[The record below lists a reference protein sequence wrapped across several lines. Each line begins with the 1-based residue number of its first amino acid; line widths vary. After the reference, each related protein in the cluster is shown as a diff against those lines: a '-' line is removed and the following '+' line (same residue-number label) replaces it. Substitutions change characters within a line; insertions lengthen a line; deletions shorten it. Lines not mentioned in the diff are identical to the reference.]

1 MKDIRNLWAG
11 RVFQGLKSLAES
23 KSLDT
28 SSFSQES
35 LVLQKPPKPEMGDI
49 AIPLF
54 PFAKVFR
61 IAPQKISQDLSDY
74 INSRYGTGSS
84 SGRATAAGPYIN
96 IFIDM
101 PQLTLSTIRSIE
113 ELSSEYGNTELY
125 KKKKIMI
132 EFSCPNTNKPLHL
145 GHLRNDAIGESVAR
159 ICKANGADVRKVNL
173 INDRGVHICKS
184 MLAYR
189 EFGEGSTPE
198 KENIKS
204 DHFVGKYYVKF
215 SQWAKEDPSA
225 DKRAQDMLKAWE
237 AGDPEVTALWRRMNT
252 WAVEGIEE
260 TYRKTAVSFDDTYY
274 ESRTY
279 AEGREEVL
287 KGVEQGT
294 FYKDEEGTV
303 WADLSEID
311 LDKKVLLRRDG
322 TSLYL
327 TQDIGTAITRHRDW
341 PFQELIYVVG
351 SEQRYHFQVLFYI
364 LRKLGFS
371 WADDLHHLSYGM
383 VNLPEGKMKSREGKV
398 VDADDLVEDL
408 HRMAKEEIQQ
418 KNREHEV
425 GDFEKT
431 SEAVALAALNYYL
444 LQVNPNKDMVF
455 NPKES
460 ISFNG
465 NTGPYL
471 QYMGARISNMMKK
484 FKQKLEG
491 EEVNAVESS
500 AGGSSVHTSSS
511 SVASAASIET
521 TEAAFTEDQAAL
533 LELPEERELIKLL
546 AEYPDTVFQA
556 GKELNPSII
565 TSYLYE
571 LSKSFS
577 RYYHDIPIMKGN
589 DRKLVSARAALSRG
603 ILQVLKNAYHL
614 VGIPFLES
622 M

>member
-11 RVFQGLKSLAES
+11 RVFKGLKSLAES

-28 SSFSQES
+28 SAFSQES

-61 IAPQKISQDLSDY
+61 TAPQKISQDLADY
-74 INSRYGTGSS
+74 INSRYGTGGS
-84 SGRATAAGPYIN
+84 SGRAAAAGPYIN
-96 IFIDM
+96 IFIDL

-125 KKKKIMI
+125 KNKKIMI

-237 AGDPEVTALWRRMNT
+237 AGDPEVTALWRKMNAWT
-252 WAVEGIEE
+252 VEGIEE
-260 TYRKTAVSFDDTYY
+260 TYRKTGVSFDDTYY

-287 KGVEQGT
+287 KGLEQGT

-327 TQDIGTAITRHRDW
+327 TQDIGTAITR
-341 PFQELIYVVG
+341 
-351 SEQRYHFQVLFYI
+351 
-364 LRKLGFS
+364 
-371 WADDLHHLSYGM
+371 
-383 VNLPEGKMKSREGKV
+383 
-398 VDADDLVEDL
+398 
-408 HRMAKEEIQQ
+408 
-418 KNREHEV
+418 
-425 GDFEKT
+425 
-431 SEAVALAALNYYL
+431 
-444 LQVNPNKDMVF
+444 
-455 NPKES
+455 
-460 ISFNG
+460 
-465 NTGPYL
+465 
-471 QYMGARISNMMKK
+471 
-484 FKQKLEG
+484 
-491 EEVNAVESS
+491 
-500 AGGSSVHTSSS
+500 
-511 SVASAASIET
+511 
-521 TEAAFTEDQAAL
+521 
-533 LELPEERELIKLL
+533 
-546 AEYPDTVFQA
+546 
-556 GKELNPSII
+556 
-565 TSYLYE
+565 
-571 LSKSFS
+571 
-577 RYYHDIPIMKGN
+577 
-589 DRKLVSARAALSRG
+589 
-603 ILQVLKNAYHL
+603 
-614 VGIPFLES
+614 
-622 M
+622 